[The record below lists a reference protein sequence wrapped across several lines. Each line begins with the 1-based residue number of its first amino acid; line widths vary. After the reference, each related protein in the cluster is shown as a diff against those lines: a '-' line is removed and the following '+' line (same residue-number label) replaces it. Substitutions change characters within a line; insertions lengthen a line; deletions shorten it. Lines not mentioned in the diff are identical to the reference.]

1 MLNSILRTFPL
12 SVCWCGVMEILVK
25 IKDDNYVKYLSQG
38 LYWIRIQWSLL
49 FFCIFTVIMD
59 FPCSL
64 LSLNYYWK
72 FNHLTLTLL
81 IFRGNCQ
88 ESYYIFFLT
97 QSRDSVEM
105 PFFFFSVKARVPSSC
120 SQSCWKVRNLPLS
133 CHVQLFLRYWNISGN
148 KRSVFS
154 LAFFS
159 SKNYVI
165 GVIIINI
172 IPSYM
177 VNEFLLW

>member
-1 MLNSILRTFPL
+1 MKLIILLHFH
-12 SVCWCGVMEILVK
+12 SYHGFSM
-25 IKDDNYVKYLSQG
+25 
-38 LYWIRIQWSLL
+38 
-49 FFCIFTVIMD
+49 FTI
-59 FPCSL
+59 
-64 LSLNYYWK
+64 LSLNYYLK

-105 PFFFFSVKARVPSSC
+105 PFFSVKVRAPSSC

-148 KRSVFS
+148 KRSIFS

-165 GVIIINI
+165 PVIIIDI

-177 VNEFLLW
+177 VNVFLL

>member
-1 MLNSILRTFPL
+1 MKLIILLHFH
-12 SVCWCGVMEILVK
+12 SYHGFSM
-25 IKDDNYVKYLSQG
+25 
-38 LYWIRIQWSLL
+38 
-49 FFCIFTVIMD
+49 FTI
-59 FPCSL
+59 
-64 LSLNYYWK
+64 LSLNYYLK

-97 QSRDSVEM
+97 QSHDSVEM

-165 GVIIINI
+165 AVIIINI

>member
-1 MLNSILRTFPL
+1 MKLIILLHFHRYHGF
-12 SVCWCGVMEILVK
+12 SM
-25 IKDDNYVKYLSQG
+25 
-38 LYWIRIQWSLL
+38 
-49 FFCIFTVIMD
+49 FTI
-59 FPCSL
+59 
-64 LSLNYYWK
+64 LSLNYYLK

-97 QSRDSVEM
+97 QLCDSVEM
-105 PFFFFSVKARVPSSC
+105 PFFFLWRRKSLLHAPSYAEKLGICLEVAMFSYSLDIEILVAIKG
-120 SQSCWKVRNLPLS
+120 Q
-133 CHVQLFLRYWNISGN
+133 F
-148 KRSVFS
+148 FS

-165 GVIIINI
+165 SVTIIDI